1 MTIFLNKVTFLGTE
15 GNNFNCL
22 IDFYV
27 AGSCLFIHYQS
38 LTLSPQPDPQ
48 PSEIEQANCMSIGL
62 DSDKTN
68 GSNSGVTSHQVY
80 GCCCSVAKSCPTL

>member
-48 PSEIEQANCMSIGL
+48 PSEIEH
-62 DSDKTN
+62 
-68 GSNSGVTSHQVY
+68 VTVWVNLKIITLLESQMII
-80 GCCCSVAKSCPTL
+80 CCVVPII